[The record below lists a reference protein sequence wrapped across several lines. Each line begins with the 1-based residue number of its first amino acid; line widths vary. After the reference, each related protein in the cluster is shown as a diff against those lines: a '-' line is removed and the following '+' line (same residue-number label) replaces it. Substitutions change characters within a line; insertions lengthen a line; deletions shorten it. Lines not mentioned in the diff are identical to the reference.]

1 MSKQFAYRDSRTGKT
16 LTVSRDV
23 YYAMEHEQKKTKE
36 KQDAIIAKAK
46 KLLGKRYSGKT
57 NEVEIAI
64 KFDENGGVNDLLD
77 PQWELSGALANLDPE
92 MKKIIDNVIL
102 QVFLCTNQ
110 AQSQRQSDIQGEVKE
125 ITKEKAA

>member
-23 YYAMEHEQKKTKE
+23 YYAMEHEQKKIKE

-77 PQWELSGALANLDPE
+77 PQWELSGALADLDPE

-125 ITKEKAA
+125 ITKEEAA